1 MKYIDLT
8 HKYRNGMTFGSPEN
22 HPVVAI
28 EPMATLQQKGC
39 NTSRIVL
46 GSHLGTHMDGKKHLL
61 EGGEATDSIDL
72 AGLNGDVTVVDL
84 SSVRKGSKVGIEDL
98 KDIKVSER
106 MIFSFDRAK
115 YFGTPE
121 YSDGWPNFSME
132 AIRYLIDGGIRF
144 IGMDI
149 VGPDDK
155 ADRDFPV
162 HKALFAADV
171 VIVENLA
178 NTSLIDFTKK
188 YDLIAMPLSLEGS
201 DGAPIRVVLVSKE

>member
-1 MKYIDLT
+1 MNYIDLT
-8 HKYRNGMTFGSPEN
+8 HKYKNGMTFGNPEN
-22 HPVVAI
+22 HPVVTI
-28 EPMATLQQKGC
+28 EPMATLQEKGC

-61 EGGEATDSIDL
+61 AGGEATDSIDL
-72 AGLNGDVTVVDL
+72 ARLNGDVTVVDL
-84 SSVRKGSKVGIEDL
+84 SAVRKGSRVEVEDL
-98 KDIKVSER
+98 QEVKVSER

-121 YSDGWPNFSME
+121 YSESWPYFSVE
-132 AIRYLIDGGIRF
+132 AIRYLIEGGIKF

-155 ADRDFPV
+155 QDRSFPC

-178 NTSLIDFTKK
+178 NTSSIDFEEE
-188 YDLIAMPLSLEGS
+188 YELIALPLSLEGS
-201 DGAPIRVVLVSKE
+201 DGAPVRAVLVRK